1 MKNGIPNRLVVL
13 GGTPAFPAPLYVGRP
28 NLPDRARLH
37 ADLDTILDRRWLT
50 NHGPFVQAFETALAQ
65 HLGVTHCVAVCNA
78 TIGLEVAA
86 RALELTG
93 EVIVPAFTFIAS
105 AHALRWIGLEPVFC
119 DVDPDTHNI
128 DPPRVAELVTPRTS
142 AVMGVHV
149 WGRPCDTSA
158 LEALA
163 SDHGIHLLFDAAHA
177 FSCADRG
184 VMVGNFGELE
194 VFSFHATKFLN
205 SFEGGAIA
213 TNSDDLARRLR
224 LMINFGFAGYDS
236 VVSLGTNGK
245 MSEMAAAMG
254 LASLERVEDII
265 AVNRRNHERY
275 LAALAQ
281 VPGIS
286 VVAFDQCDRRNFQYV
301 VVDVDAARAGLTRD
315 ELIELLWAEGVHA
328 RRYFFPGCHR
338 MAPYAAEARW
348 RTAHLPHTERLTSR
362 LLTLPTGTAVAA
374 DDIDTVADVIHTAVV
389 HADKVRTALAASRA
403 SV

>member
-1 MKNGIPNRLVVL
+1 
-13 GGTPAFPAPLYVGRP
+13 
-28 NLPDRARLH
+28 
-37 ADLDTILDRRWLT
+37 
-50 NHGPFVQAFETALAQ
+50 
-65 HLGVTHCVAVCNA
+65 
-78 TIGLEVAA
+78 
-86 RALELTG
+86 
-93 EVIVPAFTFIAS
+93 
-105 AHALRWIGLEPVFC
+105 
-119 DVDPDTHNI
+119 
-128 DPPRVAELVTPRTS
+128 VAELVTPRTS

-149 WGRPCDTSA
+149 WGRPCDISA
-158 LEALA
+158 LETLA
-163 SDHGIHLLFDAAHA
+163 GDRGLHLLFDAAHA

-205 SFEGGAIA
+205 SFEGGAIT
-213 TNSDDLARRLR
+213 TNSDALARRLR

-286 VVAFDQCDRRNFQYV
+286 VVAFDTSDRRNFQYV

-338 MAPYAAEARW
+338 MAPYATDARW

-362 LLTLPTGTAVAA
+362 LLTRPTGTAVAA
-374 DDIDTVADVIHTAVV
+374 DDIDPVADVIHTAVV